1 MEQARCW
8 VWPKRKLDLMAPSH
22 QNHHPLFAYSANPSS
37 NGGDSWEE
45 QAFAEDAA
53 GALGGCVWPPRSYTC
68 SFCRREFR
76 SAQALGG
83 HMNVHRRD
91 RARLK
96 QSSPSVEA
104 DGGGVPNANN
114 LPKYPPPAA
123 AGGGGHNSDS
133 DHWIRVSNS
142 APEKYKNEGFSAWSN
157 LSVASRRFCLNSE
170 VKNGEKKELKVLLDL
185 TKSAAIDDDEAENNL
200 KIVDSSS
207 CRDHETRMLLT
218 TRRPTDEDVSSCKR
232 RRIDANPTFGL
243 FPKPG
248 SGILANPIEELDLE
262 LRLGDPPKKAEKL
275 VGLGIC
281 RVYVRIQEPVIELDG
296 SDACKHK
303 FRAGETGKAHGRS
316 DVFVC

>member
-1 MEQARCW
+1 
-8 VWPKRKLDLMAPSH
+8 
-22 QNHHPLFAYSANPSS
+22 
-37 NGGDSWEE
+37 
-45 QAFAEDAA
+45 
-53 GALGGCVWPPRSYTC
+53 
-68 SFCRREFR
+68 
-76 SAQALGG
+76 
-83 HMNVHRRD
+83 MNVHRRD

-104 DGGGVPNANN
+104 DGG
-114 LPKYPPPAA
+114 
-123 AGGGGHNSDS
+123 

-157 LSVASRRFCLNSE
+157 LSVASRRFCLTSE
-170 VKNGEKKELKVLLDL
+170 VKNGEKKELKVSLDL